1 MSGASDT
8 GAAGNRFRRG
18 ADMAEDFLTVKL
30 AFNRRR
36 ADAIYQEAVAR
47 IRRARKNDRPA
58 LVQRFS
64 ERIARECV
72 RIK

>member
-1 MSGASDT
+1 
-8 GAAGNRFRRG
+8 
-18 ADMAEDFLTVKL
+18 MAEDFLTVKL